1 MRPKRFCSTAFELQR
16 GVAPVLLDHEEAHA
30 GDVARSHH
38 ALAVLPVRRHRLLRD
53 NVLAGLGSPHCL
65 LGVKPA
71 RRGKND
77 DVGVG
82 FLQRSSYF
90 TYPWAPVAASPLQ
103 RAFIDI
109 AHTDDFSMLNVF
121 LQRLDMVLPY
131 AAASHEAKRIR
142 RPVLGL

>member
-1 MRPKRFCSTAFELQR
+1 M
-16 GVAPVLLDHEEAHA
+16 
-30 GDVARSHH
+30 
-38 ALAVLPVRRHRLLRD
+38 RRHRLLRD

-82 FLQRSSYF
+82 FLQEII
-90 TYPWAPVAASPLQ
+90 VLHIPLGAGRRFPRFQ

-131 AAASHEAKRIR
+131 AAASHKAKRIR